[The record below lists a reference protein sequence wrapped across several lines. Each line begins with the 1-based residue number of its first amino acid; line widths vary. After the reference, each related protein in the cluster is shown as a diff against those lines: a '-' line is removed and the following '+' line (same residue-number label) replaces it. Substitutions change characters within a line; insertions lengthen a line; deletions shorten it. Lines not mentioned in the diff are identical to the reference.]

1 MRQTSNRDIRIVAL
15 HRVGRMFQENRFN
28 GVIGVNK
35 SDIPPFADVQSE
47 IPGLGDPSTGQM
59 MNMYTGI
66 LLLGFIQ
73 HGGRLAITGVVKE
86 EPLKIGQGLA

>member
-1 MRQTSNRDIRIVAL
+1 
-15 HRVGRMFQENRFN
+15 MFKEYRFRLIITVDENKESSPA
-28 GVIGVNK
+28 GI
-35 SDIPPFADVQSE
+35 QSE

-73 HGGRLAITGVVKE
+73 HGGRLAITGVIKE